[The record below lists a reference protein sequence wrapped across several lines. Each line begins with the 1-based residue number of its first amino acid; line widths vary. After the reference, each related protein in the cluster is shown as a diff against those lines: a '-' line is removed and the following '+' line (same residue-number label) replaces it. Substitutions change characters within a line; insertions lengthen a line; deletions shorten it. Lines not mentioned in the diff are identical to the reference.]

1 MVSDCAVIYYLSTSC
16 FMQFWRACVLSRV
29 LLFVTPRT
37 IARQAPLFMGF
48 PRQEYWSGLPCPPAG
63 NLPDSGIE
71 PASLTSPAWAS
82 RFFTTSEAQ
91 PYRIFLQNFIDYK
104 TLLQVS
110 LWCSQHSCKVG
121 IILCVLQMGKRNRI
135 VRISTQVP
143 LVISDKIW
151 L

>member
-1 MVSDCAVIYYLSTSC
+1 M
-16 FMQFWRACVLSRV
+16 WVLSHFSCV
-29 LLFVTPRT
+29 QIFATPWT
-37 IARQAPLFMGF
+37 VARQTPLSMAFS
-48 PRQEYWSGLPCPPAG
+48 RKEYWSGLPCPPSG

-110 LWCSQHSCKVG
+110 L
-121 IILCVLQMGKRNRI
+121 
-135 VRISTQVP
+135 
-143 LVISDKIW
+143 
-151 L
+151 